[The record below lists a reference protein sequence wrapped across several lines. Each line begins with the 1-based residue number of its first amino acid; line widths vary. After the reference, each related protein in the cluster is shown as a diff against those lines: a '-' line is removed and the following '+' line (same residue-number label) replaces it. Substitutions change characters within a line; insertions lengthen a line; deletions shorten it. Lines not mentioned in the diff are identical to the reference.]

1 MKLKELFTIGN
12 GIFEKWFKPENP
24 TEYAKIFGDIDPR
37 KLDVYTLLNY
47 GEKEVFPTLNQT
59 NVSDIVSAVIA
70 INVLQ
75 WVKQA
80 EAYQTQYDLLN
91 PVQSERSV
99 TETKDSNETG
109 NGTNTDAN
117 KAFNESDFSDS
128 AKETISDTSTRSES
142 VTRKETI
149 TGLGN
154 KNVTDELRKEIEFRR
169 TNYRKNIIFAVVSE
183 LTLQIYE

>member
-24 TEYAKIFGDIDPR
+24 SEYEIIFGDYDPR
-37 KLDVYTLLNY
+37 KLDALTLLLY
-47 GEKEVFPTLNQT
+47 GEKEVFPTLNDT

-70 INVLQ
+70 INVPQ

-80 EAYQTQYDLLN
+80 ELYQTQYDLLN

-117 KAFNESDFSDS
+117 KAFNESEFSDG
-128 AKETISDTSTRSES
+128 KRETTTDTTNRTET
-142 VTRKETI
+142 VTRKETV
-149 TGLGN
+149 TGLGG
-154 KNVTDELRKEIEFRR
+154 KNVTNELRKEIEFRR
-169 TNYRKNIIFAVVSE
+169 TNYRNCIIFAVVSE